1 MSDALLEMRG
11 ITKRFPGVLALDDV
25 NLEVQ
30 HHEIHALVG
39 ENGAGKSTLMK
50 VLSGVHPAGTYD
62 GEIYF
67 RGELCEFHNIR
78 QSEKRG
84 IVIIHQELALV
95 PHLSITENM
104 FLGHEHTR
112 RGLINWQQAHARTR
126 ELLEPVGLKESPD
139 TRIGALGVG
148 KQQLVEIARALAK
161 NASLLILDEPTS
173 SLNESDSEALLELLT
188 TLRDRDGLAS
198 VLISHKL
205 DEISAVADSITILR
219 DGTTV
224 ETLDCRTERVST
236 DRIVQGMV
244 GRELSN
250 RFPSREPK
258 IGDVRFEVRDWTVA
272 HPTQEGRLV
281 VEGASF
287 NVRAG
292 EVVGISGLM
301 GAGRTEL
308 AMSLFGRSY
317 GKHLGGVAEKDGVAI
332 DVSSVPKAIH
342 HGIAYVTE
350 DRKTY
355 GLVPDRRRAHQ
366 HHPRQPRRRLQ
377 RVLHRRTPKE
387 GQVANDYRK
396 AMNIKCAGVE
406 QPTLN
411 LSGGNQQKVVLS
423 KWLFAGPDILILDE
437 PTRGIDVGAKYEI
450 YTIINQLVAEGKA
463 VVLISSELPEI
474 LGMSDRIY
482 VMNEGRIIDE
492 MSAATATQEAI
503 MHSIMRDYEAGASR
517 VAGVAS

>member
-250 RFPSREPK
+250 RFPSREPN

-332 DVSSVPKAIH
+332 DISSVPKAIH

-355 GLVPDRRRAHQ
+355 GLVLIDDVRTNITLAN
-366 HHPRQPRRRLQ
+366 LGG
-377 RVLHRRTPKE
+377 VSNGSFISTPKE

-503 MHSIMRDYEAGASR
+503 MHSIMRDYESGASR